1 MEMEIVRKSKRIISL
16 LGISLALFIQT
27 AAAQQV
33 VVDGMGTD
41 KESALRDASRNA
53 VEQVVGTMIDSK
65 TLVNNAVVALDTI
78 YTKSQ
83 GFVTNQEILSQDE
96 RDGMVHVRAR
106 IDVNTNPDSQLMS
119 NLNMIMNLND
129 PRIAVIMLRQNS
141 QGRVTG
147 HDTIAEAALNNR
159 LLSLGFAHVIDANVV
174 ANLENAQLLNQIYN
188 GSTGIT
194 SLGQSLGA
202 DYIVL
207 GRTQVQAQTIS
218 LPDGKGGYEPT
229 LLKTGNAT
237 LSAKIIKFDT
247 GDIVGTFTTTA
258 KGVENS
264 NEMAEQK
271 AVQQV
276 SEEAAKQLE
285 EKFRHFSAVAESSVQ
300 VEVYTNDYGAVQ
312 QFVEDLKALP
322 VVQNVY
328 LREHQN
334 GKAILAVETTE
345 KPNTLIQML
354 RGKTKLGLFVA
365 SVTVNAV
372 KLSVSR

>member
-1 MEMEIVRKSKRIISL
+1 MEMKIMKKSKRIIYL
-16 LGISLALFIQT
+16 LGISFALFIQN
-27 AAAQQV
+27 AMAQQV
-33 VVDGMGTD
+33 VVDGMGMD

-53 VEQVVGTMIDSK
+53 VEQVVGTMVDSK

-96 RDGMVHVRAR
+96 QNGMIHVRAK
-106 IDVNTNPDSQLMS
+106 IDVNTNPDSQLVN
-119 NLNMIMNLND
+119 NLNMIMTLND
-129 PRIAVIMLRQNS
+129 PRIAVIVLRQDKEG
-141 QGRVTG
+141 QVIG
-147 HDTIAEAALNNR
+147 HDAIAETALNDR
-159 LLSLGFAHVIDANVV
+159 LLSLGFTHVIDANVV

-188 GSTGIT
+188 GNSGII

-202 DYIVL
+202 DYVVL
-207 GRTQVQAQTIS
+207 GRTQVQAQAIS
-218 LPDGKGGYEPT
+218 LPNGKGGYEPT
-229 LLKTGNAT
+229 LLKTGNAS
-237 LSAKIIKFDT
+237 LSAKIIRFDT

-271 AVQQV
+271 AVQKV
-276 SEEAAKQLE
+276 SEEAAKKLE
-285 EKFRHFSAVAESSVQ
+285 EKFRHFSAVAEASVQ
-300 VEVYTNDYGAVQ
+300 VEVYTNDYSVVQ
-312 QFVEDLKALP
+312 QFIEDLKTLP

-334 GKAILAVETTE
+334 GKTILSVETTE

-354 RGKTKLGLFVA
+354 RGKTKLGLFIA
-365 SVTVNAV
+365 SVTANNV

>member
-1 MEMEIVRKSKRIISL
+1 MKKKKYVMSL
-16 LGISLALFIQT
+16 LGISIALFIQ
-27 AAAQQV
+27 AAGAQQV

-53 VEQVVGTMIDSK
+53 VEQVVGTMVDSK

-83 GFVTNQEILSQDE
+83 GFVTNQEVLSQDE
-96 RDGMVHVRAR
+96 QDGMVHVRAR
-106 IDVNTNPDSQLMS
+106 IDVNTRPDSQLVN
-119 NLNMIMNLND
+119 NLNMIMTLND
-129 PRIAVIMLRQNS
+129 PRIAVVMLRQNN
-141 QGRVTG
+141 QGQVIG
-147 HDTIAEAALNNR
+147 HDNIAEAALNNK
-159 LLSLGFAHVIDANVV
+159 LISLGFAHVIDANVV

-188 GSTGIT
+188 GGSGIT

-207 GRTQVQAQTIS
+207 GRTQAQAQSIS
-218 LPDGKGGYEPT
+218 LPDGKGGYESTP
-229 LLKTGNAT
+229 LKTGNAT

-285 EKFRHFSAVAESSVQ
+285 EKFRHFSAVAEASVQ
-300 VEVYTNDYGAVQ
+300 MEVYTNDYGAVQ
-312 QFVEDLKALP
+312 QFVQDLKSLP

-334 GKAILAVETTE
+334 GKAILSVETTE
-345 KPNTLIQML
+345 KPSTLIQML

-365 SVTVNAV
+365 SVTTNAV

>member
-1 MEMEIVRKSKRIISL
+1 MGKCRRIIWGMVIGMAL
-16 LGISLALFIQT
+16 LGQT

-53 VEQVVGTMIDSK
+53 VEQIVGTMVDSK
-65 TLVNNAVVALDTI
+65 TLVSNAVVALDTI

-119 NLNMIMNLND
+119 NLNMIMSLND
-129 PRIAVIMLRQNS
+129 QRIAVIVLKQNG
-141 QGRVTG
+141 QGQVTG
-147 HDTIAEAALNNR
+147 HDTIAESALNDR
-159 LLSLGFAHVIDANVV
+159 LLSLGFTHVIDANIVSS
-174 ANLENAQLLNQIYN
+174 LENAQLLNQIYN
-188 GSTGIT
+188 GSSGIT

-202 DYIVL
+202 DYVVL
-207 GRTQVQAQTIS
+207 GRTRAQSQGIS

-247 GDIVGTFTTTA
+247 GDIVGTFTSTA

-264 NEMAEQK
+264 EEMAEQK
-271 AVQQV
+271 AIQQV
-276 SEEAAKQLE
+276 SDEAAKKLE
-285 EKFRHFSAVAESSVQ
+285 EKFRHFSSIAEAAVRM
-300 VEVYTNDYGAVQ
+300 EVYTNDYGAVQ
-312 QFVEDLKALP
+312 QLVQDLRALP

-334 GKAILAVETTE
+334 GKAILSIETTE
-345 KPNTLIQML
+345 RPDTLVQL
-354 RGKTKLGLFVA
+354 LQRQTNLGLFIA
-365 SVTVNAV
+365 SVTANNI

>member
-1 MEMEIVRKSKRIISL
+1 MEAKRLGKCRRIIWGMVIGMAL
-16 LGISLALFIQT
+16 LGQT

-53 VEQVVGTMIDSK
+53 VEQIVGTMVDSK
-65 TLVNNAVVALDTI
+65 TLVSNAVVALDTI

-119 NLNMIMNLND
+119 NLNMIMSLND
-129 PRIAVIMLRQNS
+129 PRIAVIVLKQNG
-141 QGRVTG
+141 QGQVTG
-147 HDTIAEAALNNR
+147 HDTIAESALNDR
-159 LLSLGFAHVIDANVV
+159 LLSLGFTHVIDANIVSS
-174 ANLENAQLLNQIYN
+174 LENAQLLNQIYN
-188 GSTGIT
+188 GSSGIT

-202 DYIVL
+202 DYVVL
-207 GRTQVQAQTIS
+207 GRTRAQSQGIS

-247 GDIVGTFTTTA
+247 GDIVGTFTSTA

-264 NEMAEQK
+264 EEMAEQK
-271 AVQQV
+271 AIQQV
-276 SEEAAKQLE
+276 SDEAAKKLE
-285 EKFRHFSAVAESSVQ
+285 EKFRHFSSIAEAAVRM
-300 VEVYTNDYGAVQ
+300 EVYTNDYGAVQ
-312 QFVEDLKALP
+312 QLVQDLRALP

-334 GKAILAVETTE
+334 GKAILSIETTE
-345 KPNTLIQML
+345 RPDTLVQLL
-354 RGKTKLGLFVA
+354 RRQTNLGLFIA
-365 SVTVNAV
+365 SVTANNI